1 MLGTSLEHGRGS
13 TDVCSFPSQ
22 RIKNSPPP
30 SPPSLAW
37 PWHSHSG
44 VMAIRALFRCLQI
57 TLDIGLGFTL
67 KLLAYGLSV

>member
-44 VMAIRALFRCLQI
+44 VMAFRALFRCLQI